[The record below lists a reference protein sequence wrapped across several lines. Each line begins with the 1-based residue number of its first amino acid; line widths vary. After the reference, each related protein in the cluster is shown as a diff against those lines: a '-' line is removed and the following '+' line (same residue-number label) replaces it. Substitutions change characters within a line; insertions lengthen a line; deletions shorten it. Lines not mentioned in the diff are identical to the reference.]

1 MDQLIKR
8 IIMEQT
14 DEKAFNP
21 MEVRL
26 FKFINK
32 FKKELGTQSKLVEFL
47 RNSLKTFNIPID
59 KANEYYYIY
68 TLNFRPSGDYENVT
82 KSEFKD
88 PKIYSKQSKI
98 VNSNAGELT
107 KSKIPFKGSN
117 LEGMWKLENDN
128 EWVYIVKSYAW
139 YPIFAFKYGK
149 WFEVDKTYS
158 SSTAKQMRHSNPV
171 RYNSN
176 IKEEVIVVSPSE
188 MDNIIRGS
196 ISVEN
201 LIKNKESLFL
211 TKVKQQIKLKKPL
224 FFVSGWYDNKAKVTF
239 IITQVSVKNG
249 IPSVTVKITDVN
261 KMNDRKVI
269 KDDGSFFR
277 GEMEGITEDKIR
289 EDVER
294 AFNQTFSFLLGK
306 ESAVKVNVVFEY
318 TQTGTPT
325 SLNTVSSFLRSG
337 Y

>member
-8 IIMEQT
+8 IIKEETQ
-14 DEKAFNP
+14 EKAFNV
-21 MEVRL
+21 MEIKL

-47 RNSLKTFNIPID
+47 RNSLRTFNIPED
-59 KANEYYYIY
+59 KATNYYLIY
-68 TLNFRPSGDYENVT
+68 TLNYRPNGDYENVT

-88 PKIYSKQSKI
+88 PKIYAKQSKI
-98 VNSNAGELT
+98 VNSNAGGFT
-107 KSKIPFKGSN
+107 KDKIPFKGSN
-117 LEGMWKLENDN
+117 LEGIWELESDN

-149 WFEVDKTYS
+149 WFEVDKSYS
-158 SSTAKQMRHSNPV
+158 SSTSKQMRHSNPV

-176 IKEEVIVVSPSE
+176 IQEEVIVVSPSE
-188 MDNIIRGS
+188 MNNIIRGS
-196 ISVEN
+196 ISVED
-201 LIKNKESLFL
+201 LIQNKESLFL

-239 IITQVSVKNG
+239 IITQVSVKKN
-249 IPSVTVKITDVN
+249 IPSVTVKVTDVN
-261 KMNDRKVI
+261 KMDDRKVI

-277 GEMEGITEDKIR
+277 GEMEGITEDTIR
-289 EDVER
+289 EDVGR
-294 AFNQTFSFLLGK
+294 SFNQTFSFLLGK

-325 SLNTVSSFLRSG
+325 SLYL
-337 Y
+337 

>member
-1 MDQLIKR
+1 MDQLIKH
-8 IIMEQT
+8 IIKEET
-14 DEKAFNP
+14 NEKAFNP

-26 FKFINK
+26 FKFINR
-32 FKKELGTQSKLVEFL
+32 FKKELGTQSKMVEFL
-47 RNSLKTFNIPID
+47 KNSLKTFNISED
-59 KANEYYYIY
+59 KAMEYYFIY
-68 TLNFRPSGDYENVT
+68 TLNYRPNGDYENIT
-82 KSEFKD
+82 KSDFKD
-88 PKIYSKQSKI
+88 PKRYAKQSKI
-98 VNSNAGELT
+98 VNSNASDFT
-107 KSKIPFKGSN
+107 KDKIPFKGSN
-117 LEGMWKLENDN
+117 LEGSWKLESDN
-128 EWVYIVKSYAW
+128 EWVYIVKSYSW

-196 ISVEN
+196 ISVAELTKGKEN
-201 LIKNKESLFL
+201 KFL

-224 FFVSGWYDNKAKVTF
+224 FFVSGWYDNKVKVTF
-239 IITQVSVKNG
+239 IIEQVSVKKG
-249 IPSVTVKITDVN
+249 VPSVTVKVTDVN
-261 KMNDRKVI
+261 KMDDRKVI

-277 GEMEGITEDKIR
+277 GEMEGITEDTIR

-325 SLNTVSSFLRSG
+325 SLNTVSSFLRSID
-337 Y
+337 